1 MYVIHAHIC
10 DNTEETHLLSN
21 TFQLGIMLEVLFDEQ
36 GQAKE
41 AGMRSLINVGMV
53 VVKERERCRMSGVSV
68 ETISGKIR

>member
-21 TFQLGIMLEVLFDEQ
+21 TFQLGIMLEVLFNEQ

-41 AGMRSLINVGMV
+41 AGMRSLINVTGHGGGKGKRKMSD
-53 VVKERERCRMSGVSV
+53 ERSLSRNHIG
-68 ETISGKIR
+68 